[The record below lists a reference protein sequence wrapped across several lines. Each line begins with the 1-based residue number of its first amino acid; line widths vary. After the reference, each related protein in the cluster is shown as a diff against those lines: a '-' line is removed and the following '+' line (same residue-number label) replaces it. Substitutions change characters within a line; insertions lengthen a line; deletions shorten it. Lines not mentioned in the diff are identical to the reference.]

1 VRQFT
6 LSVAEIATS
15 GGQIYVRCGGGPEV
29 TVAPGQFYLASR
41 RSSER
46 SEEEAGIAT
55 QPFLRVPLYPFHTR
69 DGGPGFF
76 VDPAHPYAALEP
88 GNTLDLVGPC
98 GRGFSLPPRAAHL
111 LLVADTL
118 ERLYSLAR
126 LALERHFSVT
136 LLLPPP
142 AGAPLPLEDPRSDA
156 TGALPV
162 EVEIQ
167 RGALTADL
175 AAWADLI
182 AADVPDPL
190 TLAQQARLLRL
201 SPPPGF
207 VQALITPTMP
217 CGVGACQA
225 CWVEIGHHR
234 KRACVEGP
242 VFHL

>member
-1 VRQFT
+1 VRQFS
-6 LSVAEIATS
+6 LNVAEIATS

-29 TVAPGQFYLASR
+29 MVTPGQFCLAR
-41 RSSER
+41 
-46 SEEEAGIAT
+46 ADIAT

-88 GNTLDLVGPC
+88 GDTLDLVGPC

-111 LLVADTL
+111 LVVSGTL
-118 ERLYSLAR
+118 ERLYSLAH
-126 LALERHFSVT
+126 LALERHFAVT
-136 LLLPPP
+136 LLLPPD
-142 AGAPLPLEDPRSDA
+142 APLPS
-156 TGALPV
+156 LPLD
-162 EVEIQ
+162 VEIQ

-182 AADVPDPL
+182 AVDVSDPITFADEV
-190 TLAQQARLLRL
+190 RRLRL
-201 SPPPGF
+201 NPPPGF
-207 VQALITPTMP
+207 VQALVTPTMP

-225 CWVEIGHHR
+225 CRVEIGHHR

-242 VFHL
+242 VFHLS

>member
-29 TVAPGQFYLASR
+29 TAAPGQFYLAR
-41 RSSER
+41 
-46 SEEEAGIAT
+46 ADIAT

-88 GNTLDLVGPC
+88 GDTLDLVGPC

-118 ERLYSLAR
+118 ERLYALAH
-126 LALERHFSVT
+126 LALERHFAVT

-142 AGAPLPLEDPRSDA
+142 PGAPLPS
-156 TGALPV
+156 LPLD
-162 EVEIQ
+162 VEIQ

-207 VQALITPTMP
+207 VQALVTPPMP

-225 CWVEIGHHR
+225 CWVEIGPSR
-234 KRACVEGP
+234 KRACVAGP
-242 VFHL
+242 VVHL

>member
-1 VRQFT
+1 VRQFS
-6 LSVAEIATS
+6 LNVAEIATS

-29 TVAPGQFYLASR
+29 MVTPGQFCLAR
-41 RSSER
+41 
-46 SEEEAGIAT
+46 ADIAT
-55 QPFLRVPLYPFHTR
+55 QPFLRVPLYPVHTR

-88 GNTLDLVGPC
+88 GDTLDLVGPC

-111 LLVADTL
+111 LLVVGTL
-118 ERLYSLAR
+118 ERLYSLAH
-126 LALERHFSVT
+126 LALERHFAVT

-142 AGAPLPLEDPRSDA
+142 PGAPLPS
-156 TGALPV
+156 LPLD
-162 EVEIQ
+162 VEIQ

-201 SPPPGF
+201 NPPPGF
-207 VQALITPTMP
+207 VQALVTPPMP

-225 CWVEIGHHR
+225 CWVEIGPSR
-234 KRACVEGP
+234 KRTCVAGP
-242 VFHL
+242 VVHL

>member
-1 VRQFT
+1 MRQFT

-15 GGQIYVRCGGGPEV
+15 GGQLRVRCGSDLEL
-29 TVAPGQFYLASR
+29 TAAPGQFYLAR
-41 RSSER
+41 
-46 SEEEAGIAT
+46 AGRAT
-55 QPFLRVPLYPFHTR
+55 QPFLRVPLYPFHTQS
-69 DGGPGFF
+69 GSPEFF
-76 VDPAHPYAALEP
+76 VGPTHPYAALEP
-88 GNTLDLVGPC
+88 GDTLDLVGPC

-111 LLVADTL
+111 LLVAHTL
-118 ERLYSLAR
+118 ERLYALAH
-126 LALERHFSVT
+126 LALERHFAVT
-136 LLLPPP
+136 LLLPPD
-142 AGAPLPLEDPRSDA
+142 APLPS
-156 TGALPV
+156 LPLD
-162 EVEIQ
+162 VEIQ
-167 RGALTADL
+167 RGTLTADL
-175 AAWADLI
+175 SAWADLI

>member
-1 VRQFT
+1 MRQFT

-55 QPFLRVPLYPFHTR
+55 QPFLRVPLYLFHTQS
-69 DGGPGFF
+69 GGPGFF

-88 GNTLDLVGPC
+88 GDTLDLVGPC

-111 LLVADTL
+111 LLVAHTL

-136 LLLPPP
+136 LLLPPD
-142 AGAPLPLEDPRSDA
+142 APLPS
-156 TGALPV
+156 LPFD
-162 EVEIQ
+162 VEIQ

-190 TLAQQARLLRL
+190 TLAQQARRLRL
-201 SPPPGF
+201 NPPPGF
-207 VQALITPTMP
+207 VQALVTPTMP

-242 VFHL
+242 VFHLS

>member
-6 LSVAEIATS
+6 LGVAEIATS
-15 GGQIYVRCGGGPEV
+15 GGQIYVRCGGGLEV
-29 TVAPGQFYLASR
+29 TAAPGQFYLAR
-41 RSSER
+41 
-46 SEEEAGIAT
+46 ADIAT
-55 QPFLRVPLYPFHTR
+55 QPFLRVPLYLFHTQS
-69 DGGPGFF
+69 GGPEFF

-88 GNTLDLVGPC
+88 GDTLDLVGPC

-111 LLVADTL
+111 LLVAHTL

-136 LLLPPP
+136 LLLPPD
-142 AGAPLPLEDPRSDA
+142 APLPS
-156 TGALPV
+156 LPFD
-162 EVEIQ
+162 VEIQ

-190 TLAQQARLLRL
+190 TLAQQARRLRL
-201 SPPPGF
+201 NPPPGF
-207 VQALITPTMP
+207 VQALVTPTMP

-225 CWVEIGHHR
+225 CWVEIGPSR
-234 KRACVEGP
+234 KRACVAGP

>member
-1 VRQFT
+1 MRQFT

-15 GGQIYVRCGGGPEV
+15 GGQIYVRCGGPEL
-29 TVAPGQFYLASR
+29 TAAPGQFYLAS
-41 RSSER
+41 
-46 SEEEAGIAT
+46 AGLAT
-55 QPFLRVPLYPFHTR
+55 QPFLRVPLYPFHTQS
-69 DGGPGFF
+69 GSPEFF
-76 VDPAHPYAALEP
+76 VGPTHPYAALEP
-88 GNTLDLVGPC
+88 GDTLDLVGPC

-111 LLVADTL
+111 LLVAGTL

-162 EVEIQ
+162 EIEIQ
-167 RGALTADL
+167 RGTLTADL
-175 AAWADLI
+175 AALADLV
-182 AADVPDPL
+182 AVDVPDPF
-190 TLAQQARLLRL
+190 TFTDGIRRLRL
-201 SPPPGF
+201 HPPPGF
-207 VQALITPTMP
+207 VQALITPPMP

-234 KRACVEGP
+234 KRACVEGL

>member
-1 VRQFT
+1 MRQFT

-46 SEEEAGIAT
+46 SEEEADIAT

-126 LALERHFSVT
+126 LALERHFSIT
-136 LLLPPP
+136 LLLSPD
-142 AGAPLPLEDPRSDA
+142 APLPS
-156 TGALPV
+156 LPLD
-162 EVEIQ
+162 VEIQ
-167 RGALTADL
+167 RGTLTADL

-207 VQALITPTMP
+207 VQALVTPPMP

-225 CWVEIGHHR
+225 CWVEIGPSR
-234 KRACVEGP
+234 KRACVAGP

>member
-1 VRQFT
+1 MRQFT
-6 LSVAEIATS
+6 LGVAEIATS

-29 TVAPGQFYLASR
+29 AAAPGQFYLAR
-41 RSSER
+41 
-46 SEEEAGIAT
+46 AGIAA
-55 QPFLRVPLYPFHTR
+55 QPFLRVPLYLFHTQS
-69 DGGPGFF
+69 GGPEFF

-88 GNTLDLVGPC
+88 GDTLDLVGPC

-111 LLVADTL
+111 LLVAHTL

-136 LLLPPP
+136 LLLPPD
-142 AGAPLPLEDPRSDA
+142 APLPS
-156 TGALPV
+156 LPLD
-162 EVEIQ
+162 VEIQ

-190 TLAQQARLLRL
+190 TLAQQARRLRL
-201 SPPPGF
+201 NSPPGF

-234 KRACVEGP
+234 KRACVEGQ